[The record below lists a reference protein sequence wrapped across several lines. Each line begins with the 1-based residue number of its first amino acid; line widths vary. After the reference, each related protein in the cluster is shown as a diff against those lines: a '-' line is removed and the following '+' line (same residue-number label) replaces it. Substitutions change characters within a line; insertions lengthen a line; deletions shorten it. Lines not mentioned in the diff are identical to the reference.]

1 MKKLLY
7 YICTATF
14 LFALASC
21 SNELETDGEVK
32 GNTELSVTIGDNTTR
47 VSVNQQGKTTW
58 SKGDEISVY
67 TTLNRFQTFTLEGD
81 GGNKTGKFIGYLD
94 ADEQIVAQKV

>member
-47 VSVNQQGKTTW
+47 VSVNQQIASRLSLWKATA
-58 SKGDEISVY
+58 EIKQESLLV
-67 TTLNRFQTFTLEGD
+67 
-81 GGNKTGKFIGYLD
+81 I
-94 ADEQIVAQKV
+94 